1 MDGFDNLEEEILKL
15 SGGSLFQEKLIIKI
29 KHLEGRFPEILKKLI
44 EEEKFNT
51 NDQNVFII
59 ESAQSKLNKS
69 TKWVKA
75 PTQTLEIIN
84 CNKLNIYEEK
94 LWLKTNFHFY
104 QKNISVLLD
113 QQFIII
119 LQVIY

>member
-44 EEEKFNT
+44 EEDKFNK

-59 ESAQSKLNKS
+59 ESAQTKLNK
-69 TKWVKA
+69 TAKWVKA
-75 PTQTLEIIN
+75 LDANLEVIN
-84 CNKLNIYEEK
+84 CNKLK
-94 LWLKTNFHFY
+94 LYTDRYKKSKRYFE
-104 QKNISVLLD
+104 
-113 QQFIII
+113 
-119 LQVIY
+119 VI